1 MREKV
6 IQSVEIRNESNRE
19 RTLRALL
26 NQQRNE
32 ILARLSDARG
42 HGETQVQSGDEM
54 DVARSLAEAETQAF
68 LIDREESKLR
78 AIDAALLRLGRGAYG
93 ICANCGEDIPLIRL
107 KAVPF
112 ATFCV
117 DCQHELSHSMHQRS
131 GRTTHGFRKE
141 WIEIDDSN
149 AANKGKAQVADDD
162 DSSSILMDSPF
173 GPDEDELELNQE
185 PRRKR
190 GRPRKNPVAAAR

>member
-1 MREKV
+1 V

-19 RTLRALL
+19 RMLRALL
-26 NQQRNE
+26 NQQRDE
-32 ILARLSDARG
+32 ILARVSDSRS
-42 HGETQVQSGDEM
+42 HTDIQIQSGDEM

-78 AIDAALLRLGRGAYG
+78 AIDAALMRLERGDYG
-93 ICANCGEDIPLIRL
+93 VCANCGEDIPLIRL

-112 ATFCV
+112 ATYCV
-117 DCQHELSHSMHQRS
+117 DCQHELSHSMRQRTS
-131 GRTTHGFRKE
+131 PASRSFRKE
-141 WIEIDDSN
+141 LIDTDDSD
-149 AANKGKAQVADDD
+149 AQAKTAKAQLADDD

-173 GPDEDELELNQE
+173 GPDEDELELSQE